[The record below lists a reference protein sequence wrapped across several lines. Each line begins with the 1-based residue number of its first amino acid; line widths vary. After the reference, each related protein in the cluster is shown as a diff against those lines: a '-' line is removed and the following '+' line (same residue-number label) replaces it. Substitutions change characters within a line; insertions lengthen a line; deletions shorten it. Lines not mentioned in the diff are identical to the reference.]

1 MVAHEVDKFDPPAAC
16 AVSNDAYSAAWK
28 HTITTDFLNAVTRW
42 EPWCKGEF
50 ESFLKKKLEPTSSAG
65 DGRGTQRDEIACMG
79 AAVCP
84 DGTEEERF
92 EAGLTVLRSAVEEL
106 AADIV
111 AGKESEVVWGVF
123 GKMDKYSYK
132 KLSRDPPDTRSIQS
146 PPMLYKALYLYYFGR
161 ADERWTVN
169 CPEYEPGENAAH
181 PLVGEDRERVL
192 RSAAMDA
199 TDATGWDRGVPA
211 ELLHTYFMTYAPKL
225 TVGVPDAIHEYF
237 FATCCCS
244 VLHLPDGRTVQK
256 DHGMPSGFPNTIR
269 VNSVINRVV
278 TYIHV
283 LGRAKQE
290 GRTVDLY
297 DYDQHVWSRFCGDDV
312 LRVLDAGWEWVA
324 DELYYELA
332 SKHFPKWVLKCEGRA
347 RRADY
352 GSLEDYLCASPGFVS
367 RRFMFVDGQLWRVPF
382 DLVRTCAKLLHTKSN
397 ETSEER
403 AAVVLG
409 TSVCMMHLLNWHR
422 RGKLVSTYLDAFV
435 TNFAPPQAMLDGL
448 YELELMY
455 GEASMAGQSDL
466 LDLVLQAIA
475 GVGS

>member
-1 MVAHEVDKFDPPAAC
+1 
-16 AVSNDAYSAAWK
+16 
-28 HTITTDFLNAVTRW
+28 
-42 EPWCKGEF
+42 
-50 ESFLKKKLEPTSSAG
+50 
-65 DGRGTQRDEIACMG
+65 
-79 AAVCP
+79 
-84 DGTEEERF
+84 
-92 EAGLTVLRSAVEEL
+92 
-106 AADIV
+106 
-111 AGKESEVVWGVF
+111 
-123 GKMDKYSYK
+123 
-132 KLSRDPPDTRSIQS
+132 
-146 PPMLYKALYLYYFGR
+146 
-161 ADERWTVN
+161 
-169 CPEYEPGENAAH
+169 
-181 PLVGEDRERVL
+181 
-192 RSAAMDA
+192 
-199 TDATGWDRGVPA
+199 
-211 ELLHTYFMTYAPKL
+211 
-225 TVGVPDAIHEYF
+225 
-237 FATCCCS
+237 
-244 VLHLPDGRTVQK
+244 
-256 DHGMPSGFPNTIR
+256 
-269 VNSVINRVV
+269 
-278 TYIHV
+278 
-283 LGRAKQE
+283 
-290 GRTVDLY
+290 
-297 DYDQHVWSRFCGDDV
+297 
-312 LRVLDAGWEWVA
+312 VLDAGWEWVA